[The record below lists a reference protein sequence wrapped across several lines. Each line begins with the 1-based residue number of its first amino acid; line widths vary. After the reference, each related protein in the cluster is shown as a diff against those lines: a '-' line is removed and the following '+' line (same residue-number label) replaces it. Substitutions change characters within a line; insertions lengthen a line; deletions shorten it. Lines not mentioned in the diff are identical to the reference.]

1 MYNVSLGYETFKFKP
16 TYLRFELL
24 LSAAEK
30 LFHALAV
37 MKIVHS

>member
-1 MYNVSLGYETFKFKP
+1 MYNVSLKYETLNIKP

-24 LSAAEK
+24 LSTAEK

-37 MKIVHS
+37 TKIVHS